1 MEIKKS
7 ILRLKLGKLYH
18 SGILLEIL
26 DQAFYQSKVIFFLYG
41 LSKQSRDFLITN
53 KQSINNIFD

>member
-26 DQAFYQSKVIFFLYG
+26 DQAFYLSELRYFLYG

-53 KQSINNIFD
+53 KQSIDNVFD